1 VRCVAI
7 FSNGKS
13 FSGTLMVRR
22 KEYVRTAIKHSCEGR
37 VEQRREISDERK
49 IIGTDSFREIS
60 RMPRRQKNKR
70 CAYCG
75 ALAPETKDHVIPHEL
90 YPPSK
95 SNSKIQRLTVPAC
108 EKCNNGWSDDEP
120 HFRTLLTLAGEPN
133 AAVRELW
140 DGVVNRSLREKDGP
154 RRLEDAWNQ
163 MRPIETRDGLRHKIY
178 PASDERFLRVLRK
191 IVRGLHYHEREYHVS
206 DDLVSVDILRTE
218 IPSEFL
224 DAMPVYHREPEI
236 FKYQFEVFDTFEDIP
251 MSSTWLLT
259 FFENRKFIA
268 SVWKSRETLREHTNG

>member
-1 VRCVAI
+1 MAR
-7 FSNGKS
+7 
-13 FSGTLMVRR
+13 
-22 KEYVRTAIKHSCEGR
+22 H
-37 VEQRREISDERK
+37 
-49 IIGTDSFREIS
+49 
-60 RMPRRQKNKR
+60 QKNKH

-75 ALAPETKDHVIPHEL
+75 APAPETRDHVIPQEL
-90 YPPSK
+90 YPSSK
-95 SNSKIQRLTVPAC
+95 LNSTVQRLTVPSC
-108 EKCNNGWSDDEP
+108 EKCNHGWSDDEP

-140 DGVVNRSLREKDGP
+140 DGVVNRSLREQDGP

-163 MRPIETRDGLRHKIY
+163 MRPIKTGDSLRHKIY

-206 DDLVSVDILRTE
+206 DDLVSVDILTTE

-224 DAMPVYHREPEI
+224 DALPVYHREPDI
-236 FKYQFEVFDTFEDIP
+236 FKYQFEVFDAFEDIP

-268 SVWKSRETLREHTNG
+268 SVWKSPETALEPQRLR

>member
-1 VRCVAI
+1 
-7 FSNGKS
+7 
-13 FSGTLMVRR
+13 M
-22 KEYVRTAIKHSCEGR
+22 
-37 VEQRREISDERK
+37 
-49 IIGTDSFREIS
+49 
-60 RMPRRQKNKR
+60 
-70 CAYCG
+70 
-75 ALAPETKDHVIPHEL
+75 IPHEL

-108 EKCNNGWSDDEP
+108 EKCNNGWSDDEA

-163 MRPIETRDGLRHKIY
+163 MRPIETSDGLRHKIY

-224 DAMPVYHREPEI
+224 DVMPVYHREPDI
-236 FKYQFEVFDTFEDIP
+236 FKYQFEVFDAFEDIP
-251 MSSTWLLT
+251 MSSAWLLT
-259 FFENRKFIA
+259 FFETRKFTA
-268 SVWKSRETLREHTNG
+268 SVWKSPETHL